1 MESTD
6 LEFVCWC
13 QVVYLVSYSCL
24 KSINGREIQ
33 AGWVVPELFSQQLC
47 ILLGRKAETQ
57 VMRVGALLG
66 AEVPCPSPH
75 VTTQKETHNIFSM
88 LNSVAKNHK
97 LFSHPINWLKRSK
110 F

>member
-33 AGWVVPELFSQQLC
+33 AGWVVPELSS
-47 ILLGRKAETQ
+47 
-57 VMRVGALLG
+57 VMRPPGKEGRNTSAGGRCTLG
-66 AEVPCPSPH
+66 AKVPCPSPH
-75 VTTQKETHNIFSM
+75 VTTQKETHNICSM
-88 LNSVAKNHK
+88 LNSVAKN
-97 LFSHPINWLKRSK
+97 S
-110 F
+110 